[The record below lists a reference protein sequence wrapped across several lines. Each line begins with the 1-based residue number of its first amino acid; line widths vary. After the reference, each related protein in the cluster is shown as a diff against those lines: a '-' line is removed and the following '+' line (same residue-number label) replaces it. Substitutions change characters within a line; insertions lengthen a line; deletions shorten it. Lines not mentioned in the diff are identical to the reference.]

1 MIPQNFITEWKNQA
15 PWKDNAQVEQDLIL
29 SRAIVEIFSNKFLK
43 GALIFR
49 GGTALHKLYSPLQ
62 ERYSED
68 LDFVQKEAGPIGA
81 TLKELHDVLNPWLGE
96 PKWKQ
101 TKGRVTFYYRYE
113 SEFIPVRNM
122 KVKIEINTREHY
134 QYCDLADI
142 PFQISNRW
150 FEGKASVSSYA
161 LEELMGTKMRALYQR
176 KKGRDLFDLM
186 VILQSFPELDR
197 QKIIDCFLYY
207 LSKEQLQVS
216 RAEFERNMHLKLKD
230 RLFLEDIFALLSPNR
245 EYNHETSYTH
255 VHKELIG
262 LLPGD
267 AWQPQKKEG
276 IL

>member
-15 PWKDNAQVEQDLIL
+15 PWKDNAQIEQDLIL
-29 SRAIVEIFSNKFLK
+29 SRAIVEIFSNKLLK
-43 GALIFR
+43 AALIFR

-68 LDFVQKEAGPIGA
+68 LDFVQKEAGPIGS

-113 SEFIPVRNM
+113 SESIPVRNM

-142 PFQISNRW
+142 PFQVSNRW

-186 VILQSFPELDR
+186 VMLQNFPGLDR
-197 QKIIDCFLYY
+197 KKIIDCFLHY
-207 LSKEQLQVS
+207 LSKEDLQVS
-216 RAEFERNMHLKLKD
+216 RAEFERNMHQKLKD
-230 RLFLEDIFALLSPNR
+230 KIFLEDIIALLPPNR
-245 EYNHETSYTH
+245 DYNHETSYSH
-255 VHKELIG
+255 VHERLIC
-262 LLPGD
+262 LLPGEP
-267 AWQPQKKEG
+267 WVKKAQEVR
-276 IL
+276 

>member
-29 SRAIVEIFSNKFLK
+29 SRAIIEIFSNKLLK
-43 GALIFR
+43 EALIFR

-68 LDFVQKEAGPIGA
+68 LDFVQKEAGPIGS
-81 TLKELHDVLNPWLGE
+81 TLKELHDALNPWLGE

-101 TKGRVTFYYRYE
+101 TKCRVTFYYRYE

-134 QYCDLADI
+134 QYCDLAYI

-150 FEGKASVSSYA
+150 FKGEASVSSYA

-186 VILQSFPELDR
+186 VMLQNFPELDR
-197 QKIIDCFLYY
+197 QKIVNCFLYY

-216 RAEFERNMHLKLKD
+216 RAEFEQNMHLKLKD

-245 EYNHETSYTH
+245 DYDHEMSYAH

-262 LLPGD
+262 LLPGEP
-267 AWQPQKKEG
+267 WQPKKKER